1 MNLNLKDKVAL
12 VTGGSGGLG
21 KTTCLLL
28 AAEGAKVVVNY
39 RRNVERGDAVVREIK
54 EKFGTEALAV
64 YADVGQESD
73 VLAMFEKIDETFGR
87 IDILINNAA
96 Y

>member
-1 MNLNLKDKVAL
+1 MIDTGLKDKVVL
-12 VTGGSGGLG
+12 VTGGNNPYGTGSA
-21 KTTCLLL
+21 TARAF

-39 RRNVERGDAVVREIK
+39 RRSAERGDAVVREIK

-73 VLAMFEKIDETFGR
+73 VLAMFETIQNHGYYE
-87 IDILINNAA
+87 
-96 Y
+96 